1 MRFYTGLKAKLV
13 PCKGG
18 TLPIE
23 LIAQRG
29 ANYSIQV
36 YLSHY

>member
-1 MRFYTGLKAKLV
+1 VILRGGFI

-23 LIAQRG
+23 LIAQRIG
-29 ANYSIQV
+29 NYSIQTH
-36 YLSHY
+36 LSN